1 MSRQINQ
8 PSNQIKLTNV
18 SLVRLKKGKKRF
30 EIACY
35 KNKVLEWRSGIET
48 DLDNVLQIPNVFLNV
63 SKGQTAPK
71 EDLDKA
77 FGKNKPTNDIIL
89 EILKKGELQVGEKE
103 RAAQLERVHNE
114 VVGIVASKLVDP
126 RTKRVYTFG
135 MIEKALDMLSSQ
147 AHTNTPG
154 AADNKS
160 ASASGTGTPVTG
172 GDDDGEARPKPK
184 EHSWTGVSTTKSA
197 KSQALEAMKALIAH
211 QPIPVARARMKLRIT
226 CSTSVLKQAVKSGG
240 GGGGKGPAS
249 KDDDGEHKA
258 PGTVKDR
265 ILGYVEQVESQDVM
279 GSEWEVVGFVEP
291 GAYKALSDFIAN
303 ETKGQGR
310 TEVLDMAV
318 THED

>member
-71 EDLDKA
+71 EDLEKA
-77 FGKNKPTNDIIL
+77 FGKGKPTDDIIL
-89 EILKKGELQVGEKE
+89 EILKKGEMQVGEKE

-147 AHTNTPG
+147 AHSNT
-154 AADNKS
+154 DKS
-160 ASASGTGTPVTG
+160 ASASGTGTPVAG
-172 GDDDGEARPKPK
+172 EDGEAKPK
-184 EHSWTGVSTTKSA
+184 AKEHIWTGVVTTKSG
-197 KSQALEAMKALIAH
+197 KSQALEAMKALIEH
-211 QPIPVARARMKLRIT
+211 QPIPLARARMRLRIT

-240 GGGGKGPAS
+240 GGGGKGAS
-249 KDDDGEHKA
+249 KEADGEQKA

-265 ILGYVEQVESQDVM
+265 ILGYIEQVESQDVI
-279 GSEWEVVGFVEP
+279 GSEWEVTGFVEP
-291 GAYKALSDFIAN
+291 GAYKPLSDFIAN

-310 TEVLDMAV
+310 AEVLDMAV